1 MKSKFQSSEDFMKD
15 YEAYKKGK
23 RYKLVYVNHD
33 LEKRTEYMSNN
44 LLSMRLEAIST
55 YSSDT
60 IGVVDLKHKFEV
72 VCKVE

>member
-1 MKSKFQSSEDFMKD
+1 MKPEFQSPDDFVKD

-23 RYKLVYVNHD
+23 RYKLIYID
-33 LEKRTEYMSNN
+33 YRLEKTTEYVSDD
-44 LLSMRLEAIST
+44 LFGIRLEAIST